1 MSHFAISCPPLPGHV
16 NPFCVLGRELI
27 RRGHKVTLFSVADA
41 EPMMHNQ
48 GLRFCALGEEEA
60 PAGTF
65 LPLLDALK
73 EQQGLR
79 GNLFVIR
86 AAARVIRLIL
96 DHGPSALQS
105 EGVQAVLADQN
116 EPALASVA
124 EHLRL
129 PFASI
134 CTSLPINREPAIP
147 PSFTSWEYSAG
158 MLPKLRNTLA
168 YNVSDFLTRNLQRT
182 LNTYREKWGLSVLRS
197 PDDSLSTRAQIAQ
210 MPQEFDFPRRAS
222 GNGLHYTGP
231 WIDDAFE
238 NQLSASD
245 FPYDKLDGRPILY
258 ASLGTLQSSNSRYF
272 EIFAEACRD
281 LATQVVISL
290 GAKPGA
296 PIPKLAGNHLV
307 VPFAPQV
314 ELLKRSALAITHAG
328 MNTTMHALHLGVPL
342 IAIPLTHDQPGIAA
356 RLKRTG
362 AGVVLSPAE
371 LTAGKLG
378 NAIQAMLKEDSSWRL
393 QAKRM
398 QAAVAKAGGVVR
410 AADIVEQKVLDTKP
424 ELQ

>member
-1 MSHFAISCPPLPGHV
+1 MPHFAISCPPLPGHV
-16 NPFCVLGRELI
+16 NPFCVLGRELV

-48 GLRFCALGEEEA
+48 GLRFCPLGEEEA

-65 LPLLDALK
+65 MPLLEALK

-96 DHGPSALQS
+96 DHGPSALRR
-105 EGVQAVLADQN
+105 EGVEAVLADQN
-116 EPALASVA
+116 EPALASVS

-134 CTSLPINREPAIP
+134 CTSLPINREPEIP
-147 PSFTSWEYSAG
+147 PSFTNWEYSAG
-158 MLPKLRNTLA
+158 VIARLRNRLG
-168 YNVSDFLTRNLQRT
+168 YKVSDFLTRNLQNT
-182 LNTYREKWGLSVLRS
+182 LNGYREKWGLSLLRS
-197 PDDSLSTRAQIAQ
+197 PDDTLSTRAQVAQ
-210 MPQEFDFPRRAS
+210 MPREFDFPRPAS
-222 GNGLHYTGP
+222 DGGLHYTGP
-231 WIDDAFE
+231 WIDDTFE
-238 NQLSASD
+238 NQLSPSD

-258 ASLGTLQSSNSRYF
+258 ASLGTLQNSNSRYF

-281 LATQVVISL
+281 LPTQVVISV

-296 PIPKLAGNHLV
+296 PVPKLEGNHLV

-314 ELLKRSALAITHAG
+314 ELLKRSSLAITHAG

-362 AGVVLSPAE
+362 AGVVLSPGE
-371 LTAGKLG
+371 LTGRKLR
-378 NAIQAMLKEDSSWRL
+378 NAILLMLKEDSSWRL

-398 QAAVAKAGGVVR
+398 QRAAATAGGVVR
-410 AADIVEQKVLDTKP
+410 AADILEQNLLEGKP
-424 ELQ
+424 ELH

>member
-1 MSHFAISCPPLPGHV
+1 MPHFAISCPPLPGHI

-27 RRGHKVTLFSVADA
+27 RRGHRVTLFSVADA
-41 EPMMHNQ
+41 EPMVRNQ
-48 GLRFCALGEEEA
+48 GVAFCPLGEEEA

-65 LPLLDALK
+65 RPLLEALK

-96 DHGPSALQS
+96 DHGPAALQR
-105 EGVQAVLADQN
+105 ENVDAVLADQN
-116 EPALASVA
+116 EPALASVS

-134 CTSLPINREPAIP
+134 CTSLPINRGSAIP
-147 PSFTSWEYSAG
+147 PSFTSWEYSGSILAN
-158 MLPKLRNTLA
+158 LRNRLGYT
-168 YNVSDFLTRNLQRT
+168 VSDFLTRNLERT
-182 LNTYREKWGLSVLRS
+182 LNTYREKWGLRLLRS
-197 PDDSLSTRAQIAQ
+197 PDDSLSTRAQVAQ
-210 MPQEFDFPRRAS
+210 MPEEFDFPRPATENR
-222 GNGLHYTGP
+222 LQYTGP
-231 WIDDAFE
+231 WIDDTFE
-238 NQLSASD
+238 TRLSGAE

-258 ASLGTLQSSNSRYF
+258 ASLGTLQSANSRHF

-281 LATQVVISL
+281 LGPQVVISL

-296 PIPKLAGNHLV
+296 ALPKLPGNHLL
-307 VPFAPQV
+307 VPFAPQI
-314 ELLKRSALAITHAG
+314 EILRRSVLAITHAG

-362 AGVVLSPAE
+362 AGIVLPPS
-371 LTAGKLG
+371 KLSV
-378 NAIQAMLKEDSSWRL
+378 NRLRHAIQLMLKEDSSWRL

-398 QAAVAKAGGVVR
+398 QAAVANAGGVVR
-410 AADIVEQKVLDTKP
+410 AADIVEHKLLNVQPKIV
-424 ELQ
+424 